1 MRMHAAAV
9 AAAGILLF
17 GAAGCASTTSTGAGG
32 PPGSSGPAG
41 STGSA
46 SSAGS
51 AGSGVGANPSGTTT
65 GPSIGGPAS
74 SPPPT
79 GEVVRAAAASCPT
92 DSVSP
97 LTNPAAKP
105 VPADIQVAWVL
116 RCRVVPGNGSY
127 TLVAERSI
135 SDPTDLV
142 RALREASVPRAKVV
156 CPMLAVY
163 MPNFALVQTN
173 GKLLVPRVPLNNCGM
188 AQNDV
193 VIALNQL
200 RFVQISSH
208 PVK

>member
-17 GAAGCASTTSTGAGG
+17 GAAGCASTTSIGAGG
-32 PPGSSGPAG
+32 PASSSGPAG
-41 STGSA
+41 S
-46 SSAGS
+46 AGS
-51 AGSGVGANPSGTTT
+51 TGGANPSDTTT
-65 GPSIGGPAS
+65 GPSMGGPAS

-79 GEVVRAAAASCPT
+79 GEVARAAAASCPADT
-92 DSVSP
+92 VSP
-97 LTNPAAKP
+97 LTNPAARP
-105 VPADIQVAWVL
+105 VPADIRVAWVL

-127 TLVAERSI
+127 TLVAERST

-142 RALREASVPRAKVV
+142 RALREASMPRAKVV
-156 CPMLAVY
+156 CPMIAVY
-163 MPNFALVQTN
+163 VPNFALVQTN

-188 AQNDV
+188 VQNDV
-193 VIALNQL
+193 VVALNQL

>member
-9 AAAGILLF
+9 AAAGLLLF
-17 GAAGCASTTSTGAGG
+17 GTAGCASTTSTGAGG
-32 PPGSSGPAG
+32 PTSSTDATGP
-41 STGSA
+41 
-46 SSAGS
+46 SAG
-51 AGSGVGANPSGTTT
+51 VNPSGTTT
-65 GPSIGGPAS
+65 GPSIGGTAS

-79 GEVVRAAAASCPT
+79 GEVARAAAASCPT

-105 VPADIQVAWVL
+105 VPAGIQVGWVL

-127 TLVAERSI
+127 TLIAERST

-163 MPNFALVQTN
+163 IPNFALVQTN
-173 GKLLVPRVPLNNCGM
+173 GQLLVPKVPLNNCGM
-188 AQNDV
+188 VQNDV
-193 VIALNQL
+193 VVALNML
-200 RFVQISSH
+200 HFVQISSH